1 METTSQKNQQ
11 ASGFGQAGFCMPQYA
26 RKGAAPKAYLGSGAL
41 SAFLINAPDRD
52 QRDFFSQDFAESF
65 QFGFGIAG
73 KSRMDDAV

>member
-1 METTSQKNQQ
+1 METTRQKTSKPVVL
-11 ASGFGQAGFCMPQYA
+11 ARLVFCMPQYA